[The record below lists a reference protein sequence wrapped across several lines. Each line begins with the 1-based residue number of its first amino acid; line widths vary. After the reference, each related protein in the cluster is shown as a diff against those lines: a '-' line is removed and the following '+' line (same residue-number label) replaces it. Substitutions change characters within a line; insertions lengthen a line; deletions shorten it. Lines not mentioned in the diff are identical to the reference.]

1 MRNKYYSK
9 KISADGMIFDSKKEY
24 KRWNELRML
33 EKTGQIRDLKR
44 QVKFVLIPAQREPDT
59 IGPKGGIK
67 PGRLLEREVAYIAD
81 FTYVEILP
89 FADEADTGVL
99 TGVLVVEDTKG
110 IRTKDYIIKRK
121 LMLYIHG
128 IRIREV

>member
-9 KISADGMIFDSKKEY
+9 KISVDGMIFDSKKEY

-33 EKTGQIRDLKR
+33 EKSGRIRDLKR

-59 IGPKGGIK
+59 RGPKGGIK

-81 FTYVEILP
+81 FTYVENLP
-89 FADEADTGVL
+89 FADEADTGI
-99 TGVLVVEDTKG
+99 LVVEDTKG
-110 IRTKDYIIKRK
+110 MRTKDYIIKRK

>member
-33 EKTGQIRDLKR
+33 EKSGRIRDLKR

-59 IGPKGGIK
+59 RGPKGGIK

-89 FADEADTGVL
+89 FDDEAN

-110 IRTKDYIIKRK
+110 MRTKDYIIKRK

>member
-9 KISADGMIFDSKKEY
+9 KISVDGMIFDSKKEF
-24 KRWNELRML
+24 KRWNELQLL
-33 EKTGQIRDLKR
+33 EKSGRIRDLKR

-59 IGPKGGIK
+59 RGPKGGIRHGK
-67 PGRLLEREVAYIAD
+67 LLEREVSYLAD
-81 FTYVEILP
+81 FVYEERGEYLNWHT
-89 FADEADTGVL
+89 
-99 TGVLVVEDTKG
+99 VVEDVKG
-110 IRTKDYIIKRK
+110 VRTKEYIIKRK